1 MGWCIISLY
10 FTDGLSLVQKKM
22 RSHISLS
29 YKKRKKRK
37 IKKIDF
43 RTMVCALRA
52 AFQTR
57 LGELE
62 GDRRYA
68 LKSMSEPGSSCAQP
82 SCKFHHAGLAEHWKT
97 AHNTQSWG
105 IFLPCM
111 LYSCLALGPDTYIP
125 CPYIPCCSSYTASVG
140 SEQMRNSAFLQLYNN
155 TFY

>member
-1 MGWCIISLY
+1 
-10 FTDGLSLVQKKM
+10 
-22 RSHISLS
+22 
-29 YKKRKKRK
+29 
-37 IKKIDF
+37 
-43 RTMVCALRA
+43 MVCALRA

-62 GDRRYA
+62 GGRRYA
-68 LKSMSEPGSSCAQP
+68 LKSMSELGSSCAQP
-82 SCKFHHAGLAEHWKT
+82 SYKFHHAGLAEHWKT